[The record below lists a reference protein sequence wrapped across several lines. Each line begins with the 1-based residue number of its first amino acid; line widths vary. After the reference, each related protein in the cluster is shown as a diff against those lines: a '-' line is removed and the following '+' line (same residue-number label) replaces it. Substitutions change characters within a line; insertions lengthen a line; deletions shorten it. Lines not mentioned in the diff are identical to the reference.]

1 MLQDP
6 DGRSDAIRSVVI
18 GPLAMIGDVQ
28 TFALGITGHAQA
40 EHGVDD
46 GEGDRRPDGGPN
58 NGNQH
63 GTNLNHELSSDDEHL
78 RSETA
83 PPGRRTDPGADGHA
97 DADDARNPD
106 TVHPNA
112 QLHQVNE
119 APDEPLT

>member
-6 DGRSDAIRSVVI
+6 YGRSDAIRSVVI
-18 GPLAMIGDVQ
+18 GRLAMIGDVQ
-28 TFALGITGHAQA
+28 TFALGITGNAKA

-63 GTNLNHELSSDDEHL
+63 GPNLNHELSTDVEIP

-83 PPGRRTDPGADGHA
+83 QRGRRAAAGDDV
-97 DADDARNPD
+97 ADDAAHAMNPH
-106 TVHPNA
+106 TSKLNVPPEHTLNTP
-112 QLHQVNE
+112 
-119 APDEPLT
+119 